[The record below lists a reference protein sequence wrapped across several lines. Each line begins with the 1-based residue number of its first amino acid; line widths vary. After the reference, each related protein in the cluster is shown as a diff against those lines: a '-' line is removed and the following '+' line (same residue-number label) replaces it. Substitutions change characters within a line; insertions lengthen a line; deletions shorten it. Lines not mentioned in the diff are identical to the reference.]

1 MSGLGR
7 ISLGA
12 RADVR
17 FSHETIAISASG
29 RLRQNRKLLSRCGT
43 NARRCGWACMPRPLQ
58 RDSHGVAGALAMHLC
73 VYCVVAACFALALY
87 YLMQPSRLPNPGMA
101 AHNASPRTLNYIEV
115 LRTER
120 EAAKRNVG
128 LKREPETTGA
138 STPQLP
144 EVKPEVK
151 RARAQSTAQNPSR
164 KRSVRRSEPDEPP
177 AAAEQPPSG
186 AYRPMY

>member
-1 MSGLGR
+1 
-7 ISLGA
+7 
-12 RADVR
+12 
-17 FSHETIAISASG
+17 
-29 RLRQNRKLLSRCGT
+29 
-43 NARRCGWACMPRPLQ
+43 MPRSLQ

-73 VYCVVAACFALALY
+73 VYCAVGACFALALY
-87 YLMQPSRLPNPGMA
+87 HLMHPTRLPNPGMA
-101 AHNASPRTLNYIEV
+101 AHNASPRILNYVEV

-138 STPQLP
+138 SLPQLP

-151 RARAQSTAQNPSR
+151 KARAQSTAQNPSR
-164 KRSVRRSEPDEPP
+164 RQSARRSEQAEPP
-177 AAAEQPPSG
+177 AFAEQPSVG